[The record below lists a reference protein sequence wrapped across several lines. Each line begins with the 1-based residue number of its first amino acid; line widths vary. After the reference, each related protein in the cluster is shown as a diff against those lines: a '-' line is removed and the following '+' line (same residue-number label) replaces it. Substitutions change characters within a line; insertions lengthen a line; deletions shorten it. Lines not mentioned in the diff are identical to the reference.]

1 MSSIE
6 VTKQPNRYVTVT
18 KKQLVSTVTAPEE
31 QVIEVHDPGV
41 AGPPNVLSVGTV
53 EVGTP
58 AEAAVTIT
66 GVAPNQTIN
75 FVIPSASDYVHNQ
88 IASASTWT
96 ITHNLGYYPSVTVV
110 DSSNNVVVGDVT
122 YISDNVVTVS
132 FNATFGGKAYLS

>member
-1 MSSIE
+1 MSSVE
-6 VTKQPNRYVTVT
+6 VTKQPTRYVTVT
-18 KKQLVSTVTAPEE
+18 KKQNVSTVTKADE
-31 QVIEVHDPGV
+31 QVLEVSDPGV
-41 AGPPNVLSVGTV
+41 AGPPNVLTVGTV

-88 IASASTWT
+88 ISSSATWT

-110 DSSNNVVVGDVT
+110 DSANHVVVGDVT
-122 YISDNVVTVS
+122 YVSDNVVTVS